1 MCLWKNWKKVS
12 TKYRNIIQLSTPTG
26 KAWESTNSRKGY
38 WRVAKCPI
46 LQRNLDNSYWN
57 NRGLKSLINR
67 INLASCILIEPP
79 CTEGMHGGVRG
90 RELITPSY
98 LI

>member
-57 NRGLKSLINR
+57 NRGLKSL
-67 INLASCILIEPP
+67 
-79 CTEGMHGGVRG
+79 HGGMRG
-90 RELITPSY
+90 RELITPDY